1 MELKNNK
8 SAIAA
13 LATLGV
19 TAIAAGTTAF
29 IKIRKK
35 RRQKLQ
41 QEKEKE
47 EQTRNSQGK
56 LTPEQQMVY
65 NDAIRDFL
73 TLNNRI
79 FELRILSRELQPIIQ
94 WLATDGQKPAT
105 NYSDERLNELC
116 YDIQKF
122 LINQVPF
129 INACINTISDD
140 GTTYADYIN
149 AAVGTPYDPTLNI
162 EYNGTEVQE
171 GSTVKSI
178 LKLGYFF
185 PESRIANHPVK
196 SIVLV

>member
-8 SAIAA
+8 SALAA

-19 TAIAAGTTAF
+19 TAVAAGATAF

-35 RRQKLQ
+35 RRQRR
-41 QEKEKE
+41 QEE
-47 EQTRNSQGK
+47 EEMAEPIQEGK
-56 LTPEQQMVY
+56 LTPDQEMVY
-65 NDAIRDFL
+65 NEAIRAFMTIND
-73 TLNNRI
+73 RI
-79 FELRILSRELQPIIQ
+79 FEMRTHRKELQPVIE
-94 WLATDGQKPAT
+94 WLATDGEKPT
-105 NYSDERLNELC
+105 INSDDEELNALV

-122 LINQVPF
+122 LVMQVPF
-129 INACINTISDD
+129 INACINTICDD

-149 AAVGTPYDPTLNI
+149 AKSGIPYDPTLNI

-171 GSTVKSI
+171 GSIVRYI

-185 PESRIANHPVK
+185 PDSRIASHPVK

>member
-8 SAIAA
+8 SAVAA

-19 TAIAAGTTAF
+19 TAIAAGTTAI
-29 IKIRKK
+29 IKIRRK
-35 RRQKLQ
+35 RRQKRQ
-41 QEKEKE
+41 KEKE
-47 EQTRNSQGK
+47 EEEQARNQQGK
-56 LTPEQQMVY
+56 LTAEQEMVY

-79 FELRILSRELQPIIQ
+79 FELRSLHKELQPIIQ
-94 WLATDGQKPAT
+94 WLATDGEKPAVT
-105 NYSDERLNELC
+105 SKDERIIALVF
-116 YDIQKF
+116 DIQKF
-122 LINQVPF
+122 LITQVPF

-149 AAVGTPYDPTLNI
+149 ASVGTPYDPTLNI
-162 EYNGTEVQE
+162 EFNGTEVQE

-178 LKLGYFF
+178 LKLGYLF
-185 PESRIANHPVK
+185 PESRIATHPVK